1 MSAAG
6 LRKLTIESLRG
17 AVLPFSLPFEPGRKL
32 TLLYGENGSGKSTI
46 CDAFDFLGNGS
57 VGSLDG
63 RGLGKTSK
71 YWPTVGKK
79 PADVAVTL
87 EALDNTICRASLVKG
102 EVLTS
107 PAAARPRVEMLRR
120 SQILGLIEAKPAERY
135 EAIRRFIDVPG
146 VEASEGA
153 LRQLVRDLSQ
163 ARELAATRAQEN
175 LAAIREFWEAA
186 GKPRLAPMVWAE
198 AEARRD
204 PAGADAEVAAL
215 ARAQAAYA
223 RLGDAP
229 ARLKTARDA
238 ARTAQQAAA
247 SARTRAEAAV
257 STLTADA
264 GELVGVLEA
273 ARAYLGKHPEP
284 SVCPLCEGAARAPG
298 LETRITDRLNAFGE
312 FRAAQSEARTAAG
325 DAQRTEQHLAA
336 LEAEAAQSMQDCR
349 QAIAGLAGMAEI
361 ARPAAPLPAALDGLE
376 AWLRASAHLPGAWK
390 QAEAFRQTNRQSV
403 GALRRAVET
412 CAASAQAQHDLDVQL
427 PRLTRAL
434 EIVEEERRHFTDAI
448 LAGIAGEVGRLYAL
462 VHPGEG
468 LDRISLALDAHKRA
482 SLEIGASFG
491 GELGTP
497 PQAYFS
503 ASHLDTLGVCVF
515 LALAALD
522 NPEETILVLDDV
534 LASADEAHMERLVEM
549 LNVEAPKFR
558 HCLVSAHARPWK
570 DKFRW
575 GWLKTGPCHFV
586 ELSTWTEAR
595 GLMLIRSVP
604 GVERL
609 RALLAAK
616 PPDPERVCATASV
629 VLEAALAFLAELY
642 GCPLPRR
649 PDGRAT
655 LGDLLTAIDPA
666 LRAALQV
673 EVLGVDTAGA
683 AVYQTRGLAVSLD
696 ALIRI
701 AQARNLQGSPFG
713 ALSATALGTEA
724 LGFGQHTLALIEL
737 LADPQAGWPRNRASG
752 QYWANVGETRRLQ
765 PLERPSSALR

>member
-6 LRKLTIESLRG
+6 LRKLTLESFRG

-57 VGSLDG
+57 VGSLEG
-63 RGLGKTSK
+63 RGLGKTAK
-71 YWPTVGKK
+71 YWPTVGRK

-87 EALDNTICRASLVKG
+87 EAFDNTTCRASLFKG
-102 EVLTS
+102 EVVAS
-107 PAAARPRVEMLRR
+107 PATARPRVEMLRR
-120 SQILGLIEAKPAERY
+120 SQILSLIEAKPAERY

-146 VEASEGA
+146 VEASEAA
-153 LRQLVRDLSQ
+153 LRQLVRDHTQ
-163 ARELAATRAQEN
+163 ARELAATQAQEN
-175 LAAIREFWEAA
+175 LAAIRGFWEAA
-186 GKPRLAPMVWAE
+186 GRPRLAPMVWAE
-198 AEARRD
+198 AEAKRD
-204 PAGADAEVAAL
+204 PAGADAELAAL

-223 RLGDAP
+223 RLSDYP
-229 ARLKTARDA
+229 ARLRTARDA
-238 ARTAQQAAA
+238 ARTTQQAADASRTREA
-247 SARTRAEAAV
+247 SAILALA
-257 STLTADA
+257 ADA

-273 ARAYLGKHPEP
+273 ARAYLGAHPEP
-284 SVCPLCEGAARAPG
+284 QVCPLCEGAARAPG
-298 LETRITDRLNAFGE
+298 LEARITDRLTAFDA
-312 FRAAQSEARTAAG
+312 FRAAQGEARTAADG
-325 DAQRTEQHLAA
+325 AQRAAQQVAA
-336 LEAEAAQSMQDCR
+336 LEAEAVQSLQDCR

-361 ARPAAPLPAALDGLE
+361 ARPATPLPAALDGLE
-376 AWLRASAHLPGAWK
+376 AWLRAGTHLPAAWK
-390 QAEAFRQTNRQSV
+390 QAEAFRQNNRQSI

-412 CAASAQAQHDLDVQL
+412 CAASAQAQDDLDARL
-427 PRLTRAL
+427 PRLKRAL

-448 LAGIAGEVGRLYAL
+448 LAGIAGEVGRLYEQ

-468 LDRISLALDAHKRA
+468 LNRISLELDPNKRA

-522 NPEETILVLDDV
+522 NPAETILILDDV
-534 LASADEAHMERLVEM
+534 LASADEAHTERLVEM

-558 HCLVSAHARPWK
+558 HCLVSAHARAWK
-570 DKFRW
+570 DTFRW
-575 GWLKTGPCHFV
+575 GWLKTGPCHYV

-609 RALLAAK
+609 RALLAVR

-629 VLEAALAFLAELY
+629 VLEAALTFLAELY
-642 GCPLPRR
+642 ACPLPRR

-666 LRAALQV
+666 LRAVLQV
-673 EVLGVDTAGA
+673 EVLGVDAGGA
-683 AVYQTRGLAVSLD
+683 QTYQAKGLAASLD
-696 ALIRI
+696 ALTRI
-701 AQARNLQGSPFG
+701 AQARNLQDSPFN
-713 ALSATALGTEA
+713 ALSGVVLGTEA
-724 LGFGQHTLALIEL
+724 RGFGQHTLALIES

-752 QYWANVGETRRLQ
+752 RYWANVGETRRLQ
-765 PLERPSSALR
+765 PLEWPVPALG